1 MLASP
6 LLSVAGAALA
16 DGTMIPTRAEI
27 ENTKRLRRNKLA
39 RLRHAAKAAA
49 ELELAGEYYNLEFFF
64 FRNRKTRVCIFPEPI
79 LRFRICFSAQP
90 FQHNFRPQGLNG
102 ETLPFLFRDYYSRA

>member
-6 LLSVAGAALA
+6 LLSVAGAAPA

-27 ENTKRLRRNKLA
+27 ENTKRLRRNKLG

-49 ELELAGEYYNLEFFF
+49 ELELAGEYYNLEF
-64 FRNRKTRVCIFPEPI
+64 V
-79 LRFRICFSAQP
+79 FSAIGKPACAFSPSQSCDLEYVFP
-90 FQHNFRPQGLNG
+90 PN
-102 ETLPFLFRDYYSRA
+102 LFNTIFAHRG